1 VTARARLAEK
11 VPAVAGFGHR
21 LRLLPWWDGRG
32 DEPPDFRRSVRK
44 MVHESNVKGALL
56 DKVFSVASLDLQVHP
71 ASDDARDGLI
81 ADGFRACFEGW
92 TAAARLLRG
101 GHPQRP
107 HRRPLGLREGVAGPG
122 ARQVARPVG
131 LRRRSSSRTA
141 RNWWPTSSTTCGAC
155 APSPGASRRSGTPPT
170 SWSSSTCPVRPL
182 AGTSDLRAAYKAWW
196 LIENVDEMRAL
207 AAEKFSTPFL
217 QGEYPPGE
225 DDVRRALES
234 GDGGGRR
241 ADVGVTI
248 PMGTRLT
255 MLDLATRGQ
264 ADYQAFKDDQRRD
277 VYLGICGAVLQ
288 AVEGTTTG
296 GRGNSQ
302 VHRGTA
308 DTRAWY
314 VASVAAELIGRQ
326 MVPDYVDANYL
337 GSPEYPT
344 VTIGSVNDA
353 EMTASLAVDS
363 GLQDMGYDLSKKELG
378 KRYGRQWA
386 SSPDDVLR
394 KPAGGPRP
402 RGWAGQSLSRRLTRP
417 RPTLPPAPPTARW
430 PSPART
436 GNRPPNSSKAPRP
449 RASASWRPSPRP
461 PWPACS
467 ATAAPMRSAAP
478 AGCSTTPSG
487 RRWPRGSPPRWP
499 RANCW
504 AGPASACGRGR
515 PRGGTPRAA
524 RRSPR
529 SRPTSTSSRAGC
541 GRCRPTCPGVFPLA
555 RADAGRQGRPV
566 RGRRARPAFTVAG
579 ITEESLLARIK
590 DVMAGRLET
599 GQALG
604 TAPAEIRAVLE
615 EAGSGRPTWPGR
627 R

>member
-1 VTARARLAEK
+1 MPGRLLPVTARARPTEK

-32 DEPPDFRRSVRK
+32 DEPADFRRSVRK

-81 ADGFRACFEGW
+81 ADGFRANFESMDGG
-92 TAAARLLRG
+92 LRG
-101 GHPQRP
+101 FFGEVILNGLIDAHSVCEKVWRVQERGKWRGQWGYAAVKFKDGAELVADEFNNVRGVRSVTGGEPQVWDAADFVVFI
-107 HRRPLGLREGVAGPG
+107 HLPLFGK
-122 ARQVARPVG
+122 
-131 LRRRSSSRTA
+131 
-141 RNWWPTSSTTCGAC
+141 
-155 APSPGASRRSGTPPT
+155 
-170 SWSSSTCPVRPL
+170 L

-234 GDGGGRR
+234 AMEAAAGQTW
-241 ADVGVTI
+241 VSI

-337 GSPEYPT
+337 GNPEYPT

-394 KPAGGPRP
+394 KPSVAPAPGGGPV
-402 RGWAGQSLSRRLTRP
+402 
-417 RPTLPPAPPTARW
+417 
-430 PSPART
+430 SPFL
-436 GNRPPNSSKAPRP
+436 
-449 RASASWRPSPRP
+449 
-461 PWPACS
+461 
-467 ATAAPMRSAAP
+467 
-478 AGCSTTPSG
+478 
-487 RRWPRGSPPRWP
+487 
-499 RANCW
+499 
-504 AGPASACGRGR
+504 
-515 PRGGTPRAA
+515 GG
-524 RRSPR
+524 
-529 SRPTSTSSRAGC
+529 
-541 GRCRPTCPGVFPLA
+541 
-555 RADAGRQGRPV
+555 
-566 RGRRARPAFTVAG
+566 
-579 ITEESLLARIK
+579 
-590 DVMAGRLET
+590 
-599 GQALG
+599 
-604 TAPAEIRAVLE
+604 
-615 EAGSGRPTWPGR
+615 
-627 R
+627 

>member
-1 VTARARLAEK
+1 MPGRLLPVTARARLAEK

-32 DEPPDFRRSVRK
+32 DEPADFRRSVRK

-81 ADGFRACFEGW
+81 ADGFRACFEAMDGG
-92 TAAARLLRG
+92 LRG
-101 GHPQRP
+101 FFGEVILNGLIDAHSVCEKVWRVQERGKWRDQWGYQAVKFKDGAELVADEFNNVRGVRSVTGGEPQVWDAADFVVFI
-107 HRRPLGLREGVAGPG
+107 HLPLFGKL
-122 ARQVARPVG
+122 
-131 LRRRSSSRTA
+131 T
-141 RNWWPTSSTTCGAC
+141 
-155 APSPGASRRSGTPPT
+155 
-170 SWSSSTCPVRPL
+170 
-182 AGTSDLRAAYKAWW
+182 GTSDLRAAYKCWW

-225 DDVRRALES
+225 DDVRRALEGAMEAAAGQTWVS
-234 GDGGGRR
+234 
-241 ADVGVTI
+241 I

-296 GRGNSQ
+296 GRGNSL

-394 KPAGGPRP
+394 KPA
-402 RGWAGQSLSRRLTRP
+402 
-417 RPTLPPAPPTARW
+417 
-430 PSPART
+430 
-436 GNRPPNSSKAPRP
+436 
-449 RASASWRPSPRP
+449 
-461 PWPACS
+461 
-467 ATAAPMRSAAP
+467 
-478 AGCSTTPSG
+478 
-487 RRWPRGSPPRWP
+487 
-499 RANCW
+499 
-504 AGPASACGRGR
+504 
-515 PRGGTPRAA
+515 
-524 RRSPR
+524 
-529 SRPTSTSSRAGC
+529 
-541 GRCRPTCPGVFPLA
+541 
-555 RADAGRQGRPV
+555 
-566 RGRRARPAFTVAG
+566 
-579 ITEESLLARIK
+579 
-590 DVMAGRLET
+590 
-599 GQALG
+599 
-604 TAPAEIRAVLE
+604 TAPAPA
-615 EAGSGRPTWPGR
+615 PGGGPVSPFLGG
-627 R
+627 